1 MQDVRRVYID
11 HIRHHIGHIY
21 ALPNSLMSRAS
32 ADQELIG
39 SDLECAAE
47 QTWDSII
54 WRMKGWDWREQAVLE
69 QQIPTGIPPCEW
81 ALTSILRQ
89 WVASVQRRSRRTRPA
104 PCAFRNQLKNLKAS
118 YATNQAGGCK
128 IMQSTCR
135 IWETI
140 CRIHKTIWRISN
152 KIAQHE
158 PKIYHVQIV

>member
-47 QTWDSII
+47 QTWDIII

-69 QQIPTGIPPCEW
+69 QQTPTGIPDSDRHTGLSPLFSVNELHLCRGGPGGPGLLLAHSVINW
-81 ALTSILRQ
+81 KTWRQ
-89 WVASVQRRSRRTRPA
+89 VTQPTKPEDAKT
-104 PCAFRNQLKNLKAS
+104 CNQHVEYGKQ
-118 YATNQAGGCK
+118 YAEYIK
-128 IMQSTCR
+128 R
-135 IWETI
+135 YE
-140 CRIHKTIWRISN
+140 
-152 KIAQHE
+152 E
-158 PKIYHVQIV
+158 